1 MARRRRGRH
10 ETNIDMAPLVDM
22 VFLLLI
28 YFMVSTNFVRES
40 QLRIELP
47 EATGVPDDARPDII
61 ELVVDQSGDYAV
73 EGRLLVDN
81 TLDTLVTALAAAKKR
96 SPEDV
101 NLTITADANARHQSV
116 VRAMDAAGKV
126 GLVHISITTQQP
138 AAQATVPDERD
149 D

>member
-10 ETNIDMAPLVDM
+10 ESAIDLAPLIDV

-28 YFMVSTNFVRES
+28 FFMVSTNFVRES
-40 QLRIELP
+40 QLRINLP
-47 EATGVPDDARPDII
+47 EATGVPNEDRPDII
-61 ELVVDQSGDYAV
+61 ELVVDQGGDYAV
-73 EGRLLVDN
+73 QGRLLVDHELE
-81 TLDTLVTALAAAKKR
+81 TLITALAEAKKR

-101 NLTITADANARHQSV
+101 HLTITADANAKHQSV

-126 GLVHISITTQQP
+126 GLVRISLTTQQP
-138 AAQATVPDERD
+138 ATQATVQDELD

>member
-10 ETNIDMAPLVDM
+10 ETTIDMAPLIDM

-47 EATGVPDDARPDII
+47 EATGVPDESRPDII
-61 ELVVDQSGDYAV
+61 ELVVDQGGDYAV

-81 TLDTLVTALAAAKKR
+81 TLGTLVAALATAKKR
-96 SPEDV
+96 SPENV
-101 NLTITADANARHQSV
+101 HLTITADANARHQAV

-126 GLVHISITTQQP
+126 GLVRISITTQQP
-138 AAQATVPDERD
+138 ATQATAQDERD